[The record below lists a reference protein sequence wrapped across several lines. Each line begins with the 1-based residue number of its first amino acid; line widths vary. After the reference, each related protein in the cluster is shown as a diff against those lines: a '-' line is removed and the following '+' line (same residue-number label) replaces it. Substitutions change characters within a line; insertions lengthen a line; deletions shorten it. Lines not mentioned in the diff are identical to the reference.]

1 MYQPYNPYG
10 FPQNLQ
16 QNLPQAIQN
25 QMQIPKVH
33 GREGANAFPMGPN
46 SSALAMDDGAS
57 IVWMMVTDSA
67 GYKTV
72 TPFDVT
78 PHEETKP
85 ATTNDLKSL
94 LDTMK
99 SFDER
104 LTKLEGLKNVS
115 ESNDGGTVKAVTK
128 SAKQ

>member
-10 FPQNLQ
+10 FPQNM
-16 QNLPQAIQN
+16 PQAIQN

-46 SSALAMDDGAS
+46 SSALAMDEGAS

-104 LTKLEGLKNVS
+104 LSKLEGLEHVS
-115 ESNDGGTVKAVTK
+115 ESNDGATVKTVTK

>member
-10 FPQNLQ
+10 FPQNM
-16 QNLPQAIQN
+16 PQAIQN

-46 SSALAMDDGAS
+46 SSALAMDEGAS

-104 LTKLEGLKNVS
+104 LTKLEGLEHVS
-115 ESNDGGTVKAVTK
+115 ESNDGATVKTVTK

>member
-10 FPQNLQ
+10 FPQNL
-16 QNLPQAIQN
+16 PQAIQN
-25 QMQIPKVH
+25 QMQIPQVH
-33 GREGANAFPMGPN
+33 GREGATAFPMGPN
-46 SSALAMDDGAS
+46 SSALAMDEGAS

-104 LTKLEGLKNVS
+104 LTKLEGLEHVS
-115 ESNDGGTVKAVTK
+115 ESNDGATVKTVTK

>member
-10 FPQNLQ
+10 FPQNM
-16 QNLPQAIQN
+16 PQAIQN

-33 GREGANAFPMGPN
+33 GREGANAFPLGPN
-46 SSALAMDDGAS
+46 SSALAMDEGAS

-104 LTKLEGLKNVS
+104 LSKLEGLEHVS
-115 ESNDGGTVKAVTK
+115 ESNDGATVKTVTK

>member
-10 FPQNLQ
+10 FP

-46 SSALAMDDGAS
+46 SSALAMDEGAS

-104 LTKLEGLKNVS
+104 LTKLEGLENVS
-115 ESNDGGTVKAVTK
+115 ESNDGATVKTVTK

>member
-10 FPQNLQ
+10 FPQNMP
-16 QNLPQAIQN
+16 QNIPQVIQN

-33 GREGANAFPMGPN
+33 GREGATAFPMGPN
-46 SSALAMDDGAS
+46 SSALAMDEGAS

-85 ATTNDLKSL
+85 ATANDLKSL

-104 LTKLEGLKNVS
+104 LKKLEGLENVS

>member
-1 MYQPYNPYG
+1 
-10 FPQNLQ
+10 
-16 QNLPQAIQN
+16 
-25 QMQIPKVH
+25 
-33 GREGANAFPMGPN
+33 MGPN
-46 SSALAMDDGAS
+46 SSALAMDEGAS

-85 ATTNDLKSL
+85 ATANDLKSL

-104 LTKLEGLKNVS
+104 LTKLEGLENVS
-115 ESNDGGTVKAVTK
+115 ESNDGATVKTVTK